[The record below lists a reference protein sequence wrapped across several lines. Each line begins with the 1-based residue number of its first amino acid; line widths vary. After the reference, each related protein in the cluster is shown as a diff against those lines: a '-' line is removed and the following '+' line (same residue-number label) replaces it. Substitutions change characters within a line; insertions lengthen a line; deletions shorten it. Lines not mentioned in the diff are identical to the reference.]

1 MPPIEEE
8 NLPMEPDV
16 LTSRLPHIKQALLS
30 AIEQQKIDLV
40 YQGQNALPSQQL
52 VGLEVLCRIGPGPW
66 GHVTPDQFIPVAEQ
80 IGLIAPLERLVFKQ
94 LAQDLPQLLAAYP
107 DIRIG
112 VNLSI
117 RHISAL
123 DFLPFIH
130 SWLDALPPSTMA
142 RLDFEITETYFQRIS
157 NTVIAGLHA
166 LRERGVRIVMDDFG
180 SGQSS
185 LSRLH
190 TLPFDVI
197 KLDKQFAQHIA
208 HPMVYAIVKAALA
221 FAKEFGIELV
231 AEGVETAE
239 QCQVLQ
245 ALDCHLV
252 QGFYFSHPQPLAH
265 WLSASK
271 APSP

>member
-1 MPPIEEE
+1 
-8 NLPMEPDV
+8 MEPDV

-123 DFLPFIH
+123 DFYLSSTAGSMPCRH
-130 SWLDALPPSTMA
+130 PPWCVWILKSPRPT
-142 RLDFEITETYFQRIS
+142 
-157 NTVIAGLHA
+157 
-166 LRERGVRIVMDDFG
+166 
-180 SGQSS
+180 SS
-185 LSRLH
+185 
-190 TLPFDVI
+190 
-197 KLDKQFAQHIA
+197 
-208 HPMVYAIVKAALA
+208 A
-221 FAKEFGIELV
+221 FP
-231 AEGVETAE
+231 TR
-239 QCQVLQ
+239 
-245 ALDCHLV
+245 
-252 QGFYFSHPQPLAH
+252 
-265 WLSASK
+265 
-271 APSP
+271 